1 VSIATY
7 NVQFRYTA
15 LAFLAGLIAINS
27 HAEQIRPANLSIAGH
42 NYKVIYRPF
51 SEKRNQAIVMLDSG
65 KEVMGEGFLL
75 FRDGQTLGT
84 ANVDNRHFQFTLTRG
99 ATNVVEVPKAPREP
113 ADQPDTVRDPN
124 DGPILTRAQLNKL
137 IAEKAIV
144 RKGSGKETPVM
155 QPVNEPSNTGTST
168 GNGPVIIT
176 IMVLYDQAA
185 VSSLQR
191 YGYPNIT
198 NTIEMSVAEANE
210 AYTNCGINV
219 QLDLVYTGEI
229 SYAESG
235 SLTTDLYWLA
245 ADTNTATL
253 RAQYGADVVTMM
265 EGLTDTNYAGMGFI
279 LSGTGTNAFNVVEA
293 LFSVNDYVLAHEVG
307 HNLGCAHDRP
317 NAASPG
323 VYSYSYGYNF
333 GPESTTPGE
342 KAYGTIMCYPGLR
355 SGMFSSPSNY
365 YMGYATGTVENNN
378 AETIS
383 LRAPWIASLT
393 RQPVYSVSVTV
404 KGKGTVLQGGVTKE
418 SGVVINAPTYSVT
431 RGQAISL
438 VARGNFIC
446 WTGATNST
454 ISNITIY
461 PSQNTDLVAN
471 FEGVTDLAPQI
482 SDQPIGQTITEGG
495 TLTLAT
501 AAVGVPAPSYEWQFN
516 GTAIGTG
523 STLTISNIAIAN
535 RGNYQCAVSNTSGTI
550 ISSVAAVIVNPPIR
564 VIEPHILSIAP
575 SSNGQMSFVYYGTTG
590 KSYQIQASTDL
601 IQWDNVATNTT
612 TEEINLFID
621 TNASQ
626 YTSRYY
632 RVMLTQ

>member
-1 VSIATY
+1 M
-7 NVQFRYTA
+7 A
-15 LAFLAGLIAINS
+15 LALLAGLIAINIQ
-27 HAEQIRPANLSIAGH
+27 AEQIRPANLSIAGH
-42 NYKVIYRPF
+42 SYKVIYRPF

-84 ANVDNRHFQFTLTRG
+84 ANVDNRHFQFTLTREV
-99 ATNVVEVPKAPREP
+99 TNVVEVPKAPREP
-113 ADQPDTVRDPN
+113 ADRPDTVRDPN
-124 DGPILTRAQLNKL
+124 DGPMLTQAQLEKL
-137 IAEKAIV
+137 LAEKNVI
-144 RKGSGKETPVM
+144 RKGIAKETPVT
-155 QPVNEPSNTGTST
+155 QPVNEPPSTGTAT

-185 VSSLQR
+185 VNSLQE
-191 YGYPNIT
+191 YGYPNMT
-198 NTIEMSVAEANE
+198 DTIEMSVAEANE

-219 QLDLVYTGEI
+219 QLNLVYSGEV

-245 ADTNTATL
+245 ADTNTAAL

-265 EGLTDTNYAGMGFI
+265 EGMTDTNYAGMSFI
-279 LSGTGTNAFNVVEA
+279 LSGTSTNAFNVVEA

-323 VYSYSYGYNF
+323 AYSYSYGYNF

-365 YMGYATGTVENNN
+365 YMGYATGTAQNNN

-383 LRAPWIASLT
+383 LRAPWIASIT
-393 RQPVYSVSVTV
+393 PQPVYSITVTIN
-404 KGKGTVLQGGVTKE
+404 GTGTVLQGGVTKE
-418 SGVVINAPTYSVT
+418 SATVVIPPTYSVT
-431 RGQAISL
+431 RGQPMSL
-438 VARGNFIC
+438 VASGNFIC

-454 ISNITIY
+454 SSNITIY
-461 PSQNTDLVAN
+461 PNQNTNLIAN
-471 FEGVTDLAPQI
+471 FEGVTILAPQI
-482 SDQPIGQTITEGG
+482 SVEPIGRTITEGT

-501 AAVGVPAPSYEWQFN
+501 AAVGVPVPCYEWQFN
-516 GTAIGTG
+516 GTTIGTG
-523 STLTISNIAIAN
+523 SALTISNIAIAN
-535 RGNYQCAVSNTSGTI
+535 RGNYQCVVSNTAGIVT
-550 ISSVAAVIVNPPIR
+550 SSVAAVVVNPPIR
-564 VIEPHILSIAP
+564 VVEPHILSIAP
-575 SSNGQMSFVYYGTTG
+575 SGNGQMSFVYYGATG
-590 KSYQIQASTDL
+590 KSYQIQATTDL
-601 IQWDNVATNTT
+601 AQWEAVATNTT

-626 YTSRYY
+626 YPRRYY
-632 RVMLTQ
+632 RVKLMQ